1 MKIFAQNI
9 IRVSCLLLQSSPKIA
24 NPKWTIKLPVDKAFM
39 ALRRII
45 VSLGLLAIVAG
56 AVLLLWPA
64 KAVPKQSAE
73 RHHSSSFPVQSF
85 AFTYTSQSYLNPTL
99 PGSQTSGQG
108 LTIACES
115 KGLMHLKGTGA
126 ERFALLFEF
135 TDVLCG
141 GANVISERGLAR
153 TVHYTREYLTSTIAV
168 QRATEDPALAI
179 ARSLFLH
186 MDLGLRAEW
195 PDATQNQ
202 GHEERR
208 LEGDLVPAMDWV
220 MDQGLVQWTKKFSGV
235 LPSENTAAGLTQSLQ
250 YHVGGRSEISKPIEW
265 GLVQLDGSEQS
276 ITMQKKN
283 LVARTDIQIRLQRS
297 APLNNDHTRALWAET
312 RANIPAAA
320 PKMLSAEEKQNLLQR
335 WRQFRDGEGQKPA
348 RGASESNQEEYLE
361 LKQALRDDPTL
372 ADELAEDLREMD
384 PVSSAF
390 ATLSGAMIYSGEAEA
405 LKVFVAQA
413 MSHKDDAAWQQRALP
428 MIGLA
433 PGPTAQSW
441 KYLDAMRQEA
451 KQPELKVAAE
461 LGMATHLKRGYQDPA
476 FITEIQDRM
485 QSAQTEEARLHLL
498 DVVGNAGLDQLFP
511 LVSSWLSGASLPLRL
526 RIVQALRF
534 MQRPEAEALLLQLA
548 ADPNMDMALMAL
560 QSLRDR
566 TVMASSIPV
575 LLRLL
580 STSSD
585 DRVRLKILENLYDAR
600 HQDAELLKK
609 VQRIRSGLSMSAALT
624 AAWDQLE
631 KDWVDP
637 VET

>member
-1 MKIFAQNI
+1 
-9 IRVSCLLLQSSPKIA
+9 
-24 NPKWTIKLPVDKAFM
+24 M

-45 VSLGLLAIVAG
+45 VGLGLLAIFAG

-64 KAVPKQSAE
+64 QSVPKQSHE
-73 RHHSSSFPVQSF
+73 SHPSTNFPVQSF
-85 AFTYTSQSYLNPTL
+85 SFTYTSQSYLNPTL
-99 PGSQTSGQG
+99 PGSQGTGQG

-126 ERFALLFEF
+126 EPFALLFEF
-135 TDVLCG
+135 TDALCG

-153 TVHYTREYLTSTIAV
+153 TGHYTREFLTSAIAV

-186 MDLGLRAEW
+186 MDLGLRTGW
-195 PDATQNQ
+195 DDKKQNQ

-208 LEGDLVPAMDWV
+208 LEGDVVPTLDWV
-220 MDQGLVQWTKKFSGV
+220 VDQGLVQWTKKFSGV
-235 LPSENTAAGLTQSLQ
+235 LPSENAAGGLTQTLQ
-250 YHVGGRSEISKPIEW
+250 YHVGGRSEIQKPIEW

-276 ITMQKKN
+276 ITLQKKN
-283 LVARTDIQIRLQRS
+283 LVARTDIQIRLQRA
-297 APLNNDHTRALWAET
+297 APLNKDDLRTLWVET
-312 RANIPAAA
+312 KANIPAAA
-320 PKMLSAEEKQNLLQR
+320 PKMLSVEEKQTLLQR

-348 RGASESNQEEYLE
+348 RGSSESNQEEYLE
-361 LKQALRDDPTL
+361 LKQALRQDPSL
-372 ADELAEDLREMD
+372 ADELADDLKEMD
-384 PVSSAF
+384 PASSAF
-390 ATLSGAMIYSGEAEA
+390 ATLSGALIYSGEAEA
-405 LKVFVAQA
+405 LNVFVTEALA
-413 MSHKDDAAWQQRALP
+413 HKDDAAWQQRALP
-428 MIGLA
+428 MVGLA

-498 DVVGNAGLDQLFP
+498 DVVGNAGLDQFFP
-511 LVSSWLSGASLPLRL
+511 IVSSWLPGASLPLRL

-566 TVMASSIPV
+566 TVLASSIPV
-575 LLRLL
+575 LLQLL
-580 STSSD
+580 TTSTD
-585 DRVRLKILENLYDAR
+585 DRVRLRILEGLYDAR
-600 HQDAELLKK
+600 HQDVELLKK
-609 VQRIRSGLSMSAALT
+609 VQRIRSGLSMGAALT